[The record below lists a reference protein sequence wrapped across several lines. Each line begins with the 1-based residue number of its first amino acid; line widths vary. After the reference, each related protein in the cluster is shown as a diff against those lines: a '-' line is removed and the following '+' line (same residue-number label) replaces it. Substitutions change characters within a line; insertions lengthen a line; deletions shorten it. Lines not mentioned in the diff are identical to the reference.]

1 MPNWV
6 WLLII
11 IGQLLMVW
19 GVKRRWR
26 VLQPLWVQ
34 AVLSA
39 GILAVIAIR
48 DLVQGEPWSALLF
61 TGLGLLILLGWW
73 RGWSWFGKSRT

>member
-1 MPNWV
+1 MA
-6 WLLII
+6 
-11 IGQLLMVW
+11 
-19 GVKRRWR
+19 GVT
-26 VLQPLWVQ
+26 PLWVQ

-73 RGWSWFGKSRT
+73 RGWSWFGKSRTWAAVPSGTP